1 MQRQYA
7 RAARSAA
14 IRVTAA
20 ACLALVTA
28 APGTA
33 AQDRPARSVAAQA
46 VAAPASGGISWPE
59 AQRQADSLVSQL
71 TLDEKISLVHG
82 DTFGPAGFAGHVP
95 GIPRLGIP
103 DLYLSDGPNGVG
115 NGNTGL
121 TAFPVAEADAASF
134 DTKLVRQYGA

>member
-1 MQRQYA
+1 MRRQYG
-7 RAARSAA
+7 RAARSAV
-14 IRVTAA
+14 ITVTAA

-28 APGTA
+28 APGATRA
-33 AQDRPARSVAAQA
+33 A
-46 VAAPASGGISWPE
+46 AAPASGGISWPD
-59 AQRQADSLVSQL
+59 AQRQADGLVSQL

-103 DLYLSDGPNGVG
+103 GLYLADGPNGVADG
-115 NGNTGL
+115 STGV

-134 DTKLVRQYGA
+134 DPGLVQR